1 MTTQRGLTYDRDIA
15 EIYAR
20 HRGVRPELLKALV
33 EESGVNRESR
43 ILEVGCGTG
52 SYVIAVQFVS
62 GCAARGFDISEEML
76 VHAQRRDSPVAF
88 SVASAEF
95 LEVPDE
101 SLNLIFTVDVVH
113 HLGSPADHYR
123 ETYRALAPKGR
134 VCTVTHSED
143 MFRNT
148 LVLSKY
154 FPEIIEI
161 NLDRYPPVATLH
173 HAMSDAGFR
182 RLREIQIAF
191 PAEVVDSGL
200 YARRAYSPLHEIEDD
215 AFERGLERLEADLAK
230 GPIEGSRQYLLIW
243 GTK

>member
-1 MTTQRGLTYDRDIA
+1 MKPRLTYDRDIA

-33 EESGVNRESR
+33 EESAINRESR

-52 SYVIAVQFVS
+52 NYVIAVQFVS

-88 SVASAEF
+88 SIASAEF

-101 SLNLIFTVDVVH
+101 SLDLVFTVDVVH
-113 HLGSPADHYR
+113 HLGSPTDHYR
-123 ETYRALAPKGR
+123 EAYRVLAPGGR

-143 MFRNT
+143 MFRNA
-148 LVLSKY
+148 LVLSDY
-154 FPEIIEI
+154 FPDTTEV

-173 HAMSDAGFR
+173 HTMSDAGFR
-182 RLREIQIAF
+182 RLREVQIAF
-191 PAEVVDSGL
+191 PAAVTNSGL
-200 YARRAYSPLHEIEDD
+200 FARRAYSPLHEIDDD
-215 AFERGLERLEADLAK
+215 AFERGLARLEADLAE
-230 GPIEGSRQYLLIW
+230 GPIEGSRQYLMIW
-243 GTK
+243 GAK